1 MNRKKIIIW
10 SAAVLIT
17 ITSAIYQRQTGPTYP
32 KKETVI
38 LNDTEYQLKFI
49 RSHGGETDAEILL
62 PIKDTAVQA
71 DLHYKYYPPEKGEA
85 WKELNFTRKEEGLST
100 KLPNQPPAGK
110 LMYKISI
117 EDSSNKLQ
125 LFEKKP
131 IVIRYKGAVPDWILV
146 LHVVFIFAAM
156 LFSNTA
162 GLFAAFKLPKFRL
175 HTSIAFWLFIIGG
188 MILGPVV
195 QKYAFNEY
203 WAGVPFGW
211 DLTDNKMLIAMVLWL
226 AAFLANRKKA
236 RPALTIAA
244 AVVTLIIFLIPHSM
258 FGSELDRTSGEI
270 TQGIILFFNF

>member
-1 MNRKKIIIW
+1 MNRKKVIIW
-10 SAAVLIT
+10 AAAVVIT
-17 ITSAIYQRQTGPTYP
+17 IGSAIYQRQTGPTYP
-32 KKETVI
+32 KKEKVI
-38 LNDTEYQLKFI
+38 LNDTRYELKFI
-49 RSHGGETDAEILL
+49 RSHGGASDAEILL

-71 DLHYKYYPPEKGEA
+71 DLHYKYFPPEEGEA
-85 WKELNFTRKEEGLST
+85 WKTLGFSQTEEGLSA

-110 LMYKISI
+110 LMYKVSI

-146 LHVVFIFAAM
+146 LHVIFIFAAM
-156 LFSNTA
+156 LVSNTA
-162 GLFAAFKLPKFRL
+162 GLYAAFKLPKFRL

-188 MILGPVV
+188 MIMGPVV

-211 DLTDNKMLIAMVLWL
+211 DLTDNKMLIAMIFWL

-244 AVVTLIIFLIPHSM
+244 AVVTLLIFLIPHSM